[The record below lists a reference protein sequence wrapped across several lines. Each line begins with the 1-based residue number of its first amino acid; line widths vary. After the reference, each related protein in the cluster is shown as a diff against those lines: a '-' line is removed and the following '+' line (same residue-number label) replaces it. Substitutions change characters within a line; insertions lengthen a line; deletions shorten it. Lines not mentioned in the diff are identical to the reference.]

1 MTYLPQLLTL
11 AAVLLLACIS
21 PGPDFIA
28 VTSHALASRRR
39 GLGVALGVAAACV
52 IWASLAMFGLGMLLV
67 RISWLYEAIR
77 VVGALYLIYLGAK
90 LLLSARKSYGALE
103 VRAIE
108 NDTRFAPRIGL
119 LVGLTNPKSAA
130 FFGSLFVTVLPV
142 GAPLWVQGATLVLV
156 ALIAGGWFTLV
167 AYLFSARRVRSVYAR
182 IRRPI
187 DAAMGAILVAL
198 GVHLAASR

>member
-1 MTYLPQLLTL
+1 MSYLPQLLTL

-52 IWASLAMFGLGMLLV
+52 VWASLAMFGLGVLLV

-90 LLLSARKSYGALE
+90 LLLSARKSYGALTVE
-103 VRAIE
+103 AVE
-108 NDTRFAPRIGL
+108 GDTRFAPRIGL

-142 GAPLWVQGATLVLV
+142 GAPLWVQGATLAIV
-156 ALIAGGWFTLV
+156 ALVAGGWFTLV
-167 AYLFSARRVRSVYAR
+167 AYMFSAKRVRSLYAR
-182 IRRPI
+182 VRRPI
-187 DAAMGAILVAL
+187 DAVMGAILVGL